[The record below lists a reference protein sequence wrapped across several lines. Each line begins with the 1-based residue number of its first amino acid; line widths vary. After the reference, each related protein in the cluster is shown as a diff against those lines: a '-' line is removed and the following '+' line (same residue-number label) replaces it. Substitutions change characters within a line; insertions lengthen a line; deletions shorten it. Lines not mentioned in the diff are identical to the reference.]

1 MLQRHHSF
9 VTLGLVINLL
19 QVNCEEGALNDQD
32 IYSQDIA
39 PGGSYSLTDAQ
50 LQGLHAKID
59 SNKDGKI
66 SYDELVEF
74 AAGTSKDAATKR
86 TPSHL
91 DALDT
96 SKDGKVSL
104 EEHLKKFHDQYEAG
118 TPEENEELQRRK
130 AVEAEKF
137 KASDRNGDGVLGVD
151 ELVSLVYPETHD
163 DVLAH
168 HVRDVLREKDADH
181 DGKLS
186 FNEFWVDDEG
196 DEEEQEED
204 FGKLD
209 LDKNGFLEEN
219 ELSVWESGRFHTEYA
234 MKKLFEIADSDN
246 DSHISAEELHRAQLN
261 IKGSDA
267 QPHWIEWAE
276 HHEL

>member
-66 SYDELVEF
+66 SYDEALAF
-74 AAGTSKDAATKR
+74 ARHTSENIARNR
-86 TPSHL
+86 TPGIL
-91 DALDT
+91 DLLDT

-104 EEHLKKFHDQYEAG
+104 EEHLKEIQDMVEVG
-118 TPEENEELQRRK
+118 DDEEKEELSHRK
-130 AVEAEKF
+130 TVEMQKF
-137 KASDRNGDGVLGVD
+137 KAADRNGDGGLELD
-151 ELVSLVYPETHD
+151 ELVSLLYPETHD
-163 DVLAH
+163 DVLAP
-168 HVRDVLREKDADH
+168 HVRDLLRQKDADH
-181 DGKLS
+181 DGKLTS
-186 FNEFWVDDEG
+186 NEFWGPEG
-196 DEEEQEED
+196 GDSEEERQD
-204 FGKLD
+204 WAKLD
-209 LDKNGFLEEN
+209 LDGSGFLEEN
-219 ELSVWESGRFHTEYA
+219 ELSHWESGRFHIEEA
-234 MKKLFEIADSDN
+234 MREMFQIADEDRDDHITIDELHLAKDEIASGN
-246 DSHISAEELHRAQLN
+246 
-261 IKGSDA
+261 A
-267 QPHWIEWAE
+267 QPHLLDWAE